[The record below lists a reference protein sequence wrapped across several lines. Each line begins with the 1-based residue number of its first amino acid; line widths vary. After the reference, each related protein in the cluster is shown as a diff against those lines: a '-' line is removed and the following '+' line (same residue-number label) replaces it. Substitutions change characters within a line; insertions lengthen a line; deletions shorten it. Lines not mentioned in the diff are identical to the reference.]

1 MDWIQQAVRDFG
13 DTLGIEDLEFDASQG
28 IELMLDSGV
37 LVGIA
42 CLPDI
47 PSQEMLVYATAPLDF
62 DPLSQLEQAL
72 RLSNARYGD
81 LPPVQVAISDNQ
93 LVLAIRLS
101 TREFDLPALD
111 EAVGRLVDM
120 QHLVTQNAF

>member
-37 LVGIA
+37 LVGIS
-42 CLPDI
+42 CL

-62 DPLSQLEQAL
+62 DPLSELEQAL

-81 LPPVQVAISDNQ
+81 LPPVQVAISNNQ

-120 QHLVTQNAF
+120 QHQVSQNAF

>member
-1 MDWIQQAVRDFG
+1 MDWIQQTVRDFG

-37 LVGIA
+37 LVGIS
-42 CLPDI
+42 CL

-62 DPLSQLEQAL
+62 DPLSELEQAL

-81 LPPVQVAISDNQ
+81 LPPVQVAISNNQ

-120 QHLVTQNAF
+120 QHQVSQNAF